1 MSLRRCRPSIRAT
14 WRRANSGTSVHGT
27 PADVS
32 SGPPFFVN
40 IKILHRFGRGGL
52 TIGRPVSLPKGR
64 ISLREGPCCHRPAS
78 PCRLPVQGRGDGLH
92 FVKLSLQRVDAS
104 LQRERVEPP
113 TRRRAR
119 GCILSFAVHTNDV
132 LAVLDLPPGQPVLFP
147 VLFRDL
153 R

>member
-1 MSLRRCRPSIRAT
+1 MSLRRCRPSTQAT

-32 SGPPFFVN
+32 SGPPFFVD
-40 IKILHRFGRGGL
+40 IKNPPSVWPRRADYRATRFVAERPHLLAGRAVL
-52 TIGRPVSLPKGR
+52 S
-64 ISLREGPCCHRPAS
+64 PAGVTVQT
-78 PCRLPVQGRGDGLH
+78 RVQGRGDCLH
-92 FVKLSLQRVDAS
+92 FVKFSLQRVDAS